1 MSLTQ
6 VANKRTDNKSI
17 ENKVPVE
24 GTTIQ
29 FLIIAKNDFS
39 NIKVITLDRIIETMA
54 SIFFFCNVGMTMIY
68 FTEHEYSVNKI
79 TETQGKHN

>member
-54 SIFFFCNVGMTMIY
+54 SIFFLLQCRNDHDLFYRT
-68 FTEHEYSVNKI
+68 
-79 TETQGKHN
+79 